1 MQFIF
6 TFAIIY
12 SISTI
17 IGQNMHMFTLEPKFV
32 HIQSPITYTLLTLPY
47 SFIANKN
54 LYTSAKQSL
63 TWLELLFCIFNQIIL
78 TGAIILQ
85 IVPSIPCE
93 VVEITFGRRYSGFNI
108 TIDTYNQKIPLA
120 TVLALLATELL
131 FLFGEIVIRAIRNA
145 EFRKKIGMGTF
156 VGTIALC
163 LVFLAMLIF
172 SIYLLF

>member
-6 TFAIIY
+6 TFTLIY
-12 SISTI
+12 LISSIV
-17 IGQNMHMFTLEPKFV
+17 GQNMHMFTLEPKTLC
-32 HIQSPITYTLLTLPY
+32 IPSPTIYTFLIFPY
-47 SFIANKN
+47 SLIGNKTN
-54 LYTSAKQSL
+54 LRLNDQKLMLS
-63 TWLELLFCIFNQIIL
+63 ELLFCIGNQIIL
-78 TGAIILQ
+78 VCTMVLHLIPAM
-85 IVPSIPCE
+85 PCE
-93 VVEITFGRRYSGFNI
+93 VIEITFGRRYSGFNI

>member
-1 MQFIF
+1 
-6 TFAIIY
+6 
-12 SISTI
+12 
-17 IGQNMHMFTLEPKFV
+17 MFTLEPKFV
-32 HIQSPITYTLLTLPY
+32 HIQSPITYALLTLPY
-47 SFIANKN
+47 SFIAKKN

-63 TWLELLFCIFNQIIL
+63 TRLELLFCIFNQIIL

-145 EFRKKIGMGTF
+145 EFRKKLGRGTVIGTF
-156 VGTIALC
+156 ALC
-163 LVFLAMLIF
+163 LLFFVGLLF
-172 SIYLLF
+172 SIHLLF